1 MLEKFLKNEGT
12 ERLTVEEQKNI
23 DGAYRYPELN
33 CYNPAT
39 DKEYAC

>member
-12 ERLTVEEQKNI
+12 ERLSVEEQKSINGI
-23 DGAYRYPELN
+23 YSPEFDCN
-33 CYNPAT
+33 NNPAT